1 MNLRMQMLLAEVDVL
16 WDRARTLSSTT
27 RMEAGLVD
35 DDLPSLAAFMA
46 TNARNLR
53 ALAELHNAMAD
64 RYDEVA
70 QILQH

>member
-1 MNLRMQMLLAEVDVL
+1 MNLRLQEVLAEVGVL
-16 WDRARTLSSTT
+16 WDQARTLCTTT

-64 RYDEVA
+64 RYDEAA
-70 QILQH
+70 QVLRR